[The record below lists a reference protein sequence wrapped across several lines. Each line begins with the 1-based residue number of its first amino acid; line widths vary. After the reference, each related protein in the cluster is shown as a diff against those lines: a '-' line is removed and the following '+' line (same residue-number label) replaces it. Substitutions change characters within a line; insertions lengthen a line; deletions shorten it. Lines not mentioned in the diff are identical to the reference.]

1 MQVKNLFLS
10 YNLLILNV
18 AKLDLI
24 LQIAICKLFCE
35 FVNLIY
41 NYLIV
46 KVHHKK
52 KDCKS
57 ISCHWNGGA
66 DLKKAIILAPSGVLS
81 FFRILVLYLCT
92 EKYFASI

>member
-52 KDCKS
+52 KIVK
-57 ISCHWNGGA
+57 
-66 DLKKAIILAPSGVLS
+66 V
-81 FFRILVLYLCT
+81 
-92 EKYFASI
+92 